1 MEAVDRNYKKIL
13 IFLLAGIGVS
23 ALIILGFIIAP
34 LFSGAKK
41 PAILSLNIAPSTATI
56 ELNGEEL
63 HVGAYDNL
71 EPGNYTATI
80 HQDGFESKEISF
92 TLTTG
97 ETTTIYEYILSET
110 EGFNYFE
117 KNRSDINTLREIKDN
132 DDVKAFLDKY
142 DKKLAIKQ
150 VFPIL
155 LNDYDPVRARL
166 ITGEITDGSNN
177 PKCTYAFCLQVNVG
191 KDMEWRAKQ
200 VVELAGFNYD
210 DYEVIYA
217 D

>member
-132 DDVKAFLDKY
+132 DDVKTFLDKY

-150 VFPIL
+150 VLPIL